1 MDINSQIREGVRFII
16 GIEDGNL
23 PVADCYMICENLDP
37 VLVSLMVH
45 YIRHKCS
52 RPSVRDSSGGG
63 GLSRLLELS
72 STYPDLVNEIR
83 EGEKDSLFQWFED
96 GYQYQD
102 YFHEPEAFVELIV
115 EKLEG

>member
-37 VLVSLMVH
+37 VLVSLMVQ
-45 YIRHKCS
+45 YIRRKCA
-52 RPSVRDSSGGG
+52 RPSARETGGG
-63 GLSRLLELS
+63 GLSRLLELT
-72 STYPDLVNEIR
+72 STYPDLVTEIR
-83 EGEKDSLFQWFED
+83 KGEKDSMFQWFED
-96 GYQYQD
+96 SHQYQEF
-102 YFHEPEAFVELIV
+102 FHDPEAFVHLIV